1 MISDHATEW
10 LGYPVELYDPEDGAP
25 DYKNKIYRL
34 ALDWDSEATLV
45 DLFAQF
51 IEYPA
56 SSEAPGIIFGL
67 FGEHDSSSAPIVEA
81 LVAARDRLPNLK
93 GIFLGDILSEEN
105 EISWIIQ
112 SDVSSLF
119 LAYPT
124 LEHFRVR
131 GNNELSLGRIKHD
144 KLKSLVVETGGLS
157 ASVVRDVLASQLPAL
172 EHLELWLGSDNYG
185 WDGTIDDLK
194 PLIQGSL
201 FPNLKY
207 LGLRDSEISDDIA
220 KEIASSPIL
229 QRIEVLDLSLGT
241 LGDAGAQALL
251 ASPAIKSLKKLDLHH
266 NYLSDEVRAKFQS
279 LGIEV
284 NTDSD
289 GAYGDG
295 DDRYVAVSE

>member
-10 LGYPVELYDPEDGAP
+10 LGYPVELYDPEGGAP

-51 IEYPA
+51 LEDPA
-56 SSEAPGIIFGL
+56 SSETPGIIFGL

-81 LVAARDRLPNLK
+81 LVAAHHRLPNLK

-119 LAYPT
+119 HAYPA

-144 KLKSLVVETGGLS
+144 KLKSLVVETGGMS
-157 ASVVRDVLASQLPAL
+157 VSVVRDVLNSQLPAL

-185 WDGTIDDLK
+185 WNGTIDDLK

-207 LGLRDSEISDDIA
+207 LGLRDSEITDDIA
-220 KEIASSPIL
+220 KVIASSPIL

-241 LGDAGAQALL
+241 LGDEGAQALVT
-251 ASPAIKSLKKLDLHH
+251 SPAIKSLKKLDLHH

-289 GAYGDG
+289 GAYGDE